1 MRVQRMN
8 RLALLT
14 GVAVVIV
21 AAFVVDRYVEDIRAA
36 RDRVATGS
44 LLAETPCGPIEYAVV
59 GDGPPV
65 LVVHG
70 AGGGFDQGM
79 ALGEE
84 LAAFGY
90 RVVAVS
96 RFGYLRTPLP
106 DDASAEAQADT
117 HACVLDALGIS
128 RAAIIGASAG
138 APSSLQFALRHPQRT
153 TALVLLVPAIYAP
166 RAEGAA
172 PVHTPAGLELVFNTA
187 LRSDFLLWAAI
198 RTARPTLLRTMF
210 ATPPE
215 LVTAADAA
223 ERQRVQRMFNDI
235 LPVTDRRLGLLNDAA
250 VIGTLPRYPL
260 EAVSVPT
267 LAISLEDD
275 LFGTYDGARYTA
287 EHIPGA
293 RFIGYPDGGHV
304 WVGRHRQVLDAMAAF
319 LREQG
324 GDSAGE

>member
-1 MRVQRMN
+1 MF
-8 RLALLT
+8 RLAL
-14 GVAVVIV
+14 VIV
-21 AAFVVDRYVEDIRAA
+21 VVVAMAAAFVAGSYVQDIRAA
-36 RDRVATGS
+36 RERVATGS
-44 LLAETPCGPIEYAVV
+44 VLAQTPCGTIEYAVV

-79 ALGEE
+79 ALGGD
-84 LAAFGY
+84 LAAYGY
-90 RVVAVS
+90 RVISVS
-96 RFGYLRTPLP
+96 RFGYLRTPMP
-106 DDASAEAQADT
+106 DDASAEAQADA

-138 APSSLQFALRHPQRT
+138 APSSLQFALRHSHRT
-153 TALVLLVPAIYAP
+153 TALTLLVPAIYAP
-166 RAEGAA
+166 RVDGAA
-172 PVHTPAGLELVFNTA
+172 PVHTPAGLELVFETA

-215 LVTAADAA
+215 LVAAADEA
-223 ERQRVQRMFNDI
+223 EQARVQRMFNDI
-235 LPVTDRRLGLLNDAA
+235 LPVTTRRLGLVNDAA

-267 LAISLEDD
+267 LTISLEDD

-287 EHIPGA
+287 EHVPGA

-319 LREQG
+319 LREQSD
-324 GDSAGE
+324 DSPDE